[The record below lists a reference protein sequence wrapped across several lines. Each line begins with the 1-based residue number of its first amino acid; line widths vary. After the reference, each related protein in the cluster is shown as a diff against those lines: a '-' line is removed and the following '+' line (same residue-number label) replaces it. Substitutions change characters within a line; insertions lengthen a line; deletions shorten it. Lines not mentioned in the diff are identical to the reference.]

1 MFYVAIVLV
10 VISIVD
16 LRTHIIPNI
25 SVLALSLLLHIF
37 QPAGVRILAPLTF
50 LLISLSLVKLV
61 SIGGGDLKLITALIA
76 FAHPGIALSTY
87 LWQSLWCAT
96 LLILL
101 HRFFS
106 RNWSGNIALGPAICM
121 PFLITLL

>member
-16 LRTHIIPNI
+16 LRTHIIPNV
-25 SVLALSLLLHIF
+25 SVLVLSLLLYIF
-37 QPAGVRILAPLTF
+37 QPTGVRIFASITF

-61 SIGGGDLKLITALIA
+61 DIGGGDIKLITALIA
-76 FAHPGIALSTY
+76 FAHPGITVSTY
-87 LWQSLWCAT
+87 LWESLWCA
-96 LLILL
+96 LVLILL

-106 RNWSGNIALGPAICM
+106 RNWSGNIALGPAICV